1 MRIKNSLIKN
11 RKGQVFLLLAIVIMI
26 YLILLST
33 TVFRITQSP
42 FVELAPNQKQ
52 IMNYIDNSVSS
63 MYDLAYAGIAQY
75 SQGTSM
81 SEVNNSI
88 ISGLAAIEAYLEN
101 HNIPSLIQHKNDIVI
116 SQNSATS
123 TDVYIQIYCEI
134 SILVDSL
141 EIYFSA
147 DYTVNVSFHLERSS
161 IVGTENYIYLYRI
174 QNGLITMINDATV
187 SIIPI
192 TSTSKLGDGSFQLD
206 LELGQEITAIF
217 PHNII
222 LTMEI

>member
-42 FVELAPNQKQ
+42 FVELAPNQNQ

-63 MYDLAYAGIAQY
+63 IYDLVYAGIAQY

-81 SEVNNSI
+81 SEVNDSI
-88 ISGLAAIEAYLEN
+88 ISGLATIEAYLEN
-101 HNIPSLIQHKNDIVI
+101 HNLLPLIQHKNDIVI
-116 SQNSATS
+116 SQSSATS

-134 SILVDSL
+134 SIRIESL
-141 EIYFSA
+141 EIVFEA

-161 IVGTENYIYLYRI
+161 IVGAENYIYLYKI
-174 QNGLITMINDATV
+174 QNGLITMLNDATV
-187 SIIPI
+187 SIIPF
-192 TSTSKLGDGSFQLD
+192 TSASKLGDGSFQLD
-206 LELGQEITAIF
+206 LELGQEITAIL
-217 PHNII
+217 PRNVK